1 MFEKTFIEQ
10 NRKLDELEERVLFQ
24 DNIINQLLI
33 TCDENEKHGRRICS
47 QIHEIESKKITKNAT
62 LRYVTR
68 CNNRNNLLH
77 FSFNLRISIFSEAYI

>member
-33 TCDENEKHGRRICS
+33 TCDENE
-47 QIHEIESKKITKNAT
+47 
-62 LRYVTR
+62 
-68 CNNRNNLLH
+68 
-77 FSFNLRISIFSEAYI
+77 